1 MSIFELE
8 AESRSDTG
16 KGASRRLRR
25 DGKVPA
31 IIYGGGADPKAITLV
46 HSEILKRLDHE
57 AFYSHILSVKV
68 DGKKLDTVLRDMQR
82 HPSKPVIMHMD
93 FQRVQADEVLRV
105 NVPLHFIGEDDSPGV
120 KLQHGVVTHN
130 IVDIEIE
137 CLPGNLP
144 EYIEVDCS
152 GLEVGDSIHLSGLK
166 APSGVK
172 FVDLLNFENLDEEEQ
187 SEIDQ
192 TVVMIVAPRVE
203 TEEGE
208 AGEATPATGGPKPA
222 EGKGE

>member
-1 MSIFELE
+1 MSIFELD
-8 AESRSDTG
+8 AESRSDMG

-31 IIYGGGADPKAITLV
+31 IVYGGGEDPQPISLV

-57 AFYSHILSVKV
+57 AFYSHILSLNV

-82 HPSKPVIMHMD
+82 HPSKPLVMHMD
-93 FQRVQADEVLRV
+93 FQRVQADEALRV
-105 NVPLHFIGEDDSPGV
+105 NVPLHFVGEEESPGV
-120 KLQHGVVTHN
+120 KTQHGIVTHN

-152 GLEVGDSIHLSGLK
+152 ALEIGDSIHLSDLK

-187 SEIDQ
+187 AEVDQ
-192 TVVMIVAPRVE
+192 TVVMIAAPRVE
-203 TEEGE
+203 AEGE
-208 AGEATPATGGPKPA
+208 AGAEEGEPKPPA
-222 EGKGE
+222 GE